1 MAGSAFLS
9 DNTAGSNS
17 PPLRRAL
24 ILQKRLGW
32 YVKGGRGGW
41 VGVDQVIFTHHPSA
55 VLYSSKNGL
64 DESLRYLS
72 LYDNRYLRYFKG
84 HRDKTTAL
92 FSSPLDYA
100 VPLISRPALC
110 CPPSNRLSPFL
121 ARVVSLCMSPKNDSF
136 LSGALDHTVRL
147 SLPRSLSSIPT
158 LSPKSDAREGA
169 ASSGIRS
176 AGARLLT
183 LALGRPAVAF
193 DQQGLVCSPLPCAA
207 PPIRSP
213 SSHPLNPS
221 FPTHSPGSH
230 AREGAASSGIRSAGA
245 RLLTLALFPNAP
257 PILPHIPWISRI
269 VPSSHLPPTQGLMRV
284 RGRPAVAFDQQGL
297 VFAVAMGGGA
307 VKLFDA
313 RSYEKGPFDTMLVGG
328 DEDEGPFD
336 TMLVGG
342 DEDEDEGPFDTML
355 VGGDEDEVTSIK
367 FSNDGNQILVCT
379 LNGRIYLLDAFEG
392 QKLHTLCVVPD
403 IDGAPLEASFS
414 PDAKYVVSGSGDG
427 TVKAWSATTGAQV
440 ATWGN
445 HAGVPSVVK
454 WAPRRL
460 MFATASVLL
469 ALWIPDL
476 SKIPRPG

>member
-1 MAGSAFLS
+1 MPLALS
-9 DNTAGSNS
+9 DGVVNSMAVGALFKDYNGRINSMDFHRTEDLLVTASDDESIRVYDTSNAT
-17 PPLRRAL
+17 L
-24 ILQKRLGW
+24 
-32 YVKGGRGGW
+32 VKTIHSRKY
-41 VGVDQVIFTHHPSA
+41 GVDQVVFTHHPSA
-55 VLYSSKNGL
+55 VLYSSKNGW

-84 HRDKTTAL
+84 HRDK
-92 FSSPLDYA
+92 
-100 VPLISRPALC
+100 
-110 CPPSNRLSPFL
+110 
-121 ARVVSLCMSPKNDSF
+121 VVFLCMSPKNDSF
-136 LSGALDHTVRL
+136 LS
-147 SLPRSLSSIPT
+147 
-158 LSPKSDAREGA
+158 
-169 ASSGIRS
+169 
-176 AGARLLT
+176 
-183 LALGRPAVAF
+183 
-193 DQQGLVCSPLPCAA
+193 LVHSPLP
-207 PPIRSP
+207 R
-213 SSHPLNPS
+213 
-221 FPTHSPGSH
+221 
-230 AREGAASSGIRSAGA
+230 
-245 RLLTLALFPNAP
+245 
-257 PILPHIPWISRI
+257 
-269 VPSSHLPPTQGLMRV
+269 GLMRV

-313 RSYEKGPFDTMLVGG
+313 RSYEK
-328 DEDEGPFD
+328 
-336 TMLVGG
+336 
-342 DEDEDEGPFDTML
+342 GPFDTML

-427 TVKAWSATTGAQV
+427 TVKAWSAATGAQV
-440 ATWGN
+440 VTWGN

-469 ALWIPDL
+469 SLWIPDL